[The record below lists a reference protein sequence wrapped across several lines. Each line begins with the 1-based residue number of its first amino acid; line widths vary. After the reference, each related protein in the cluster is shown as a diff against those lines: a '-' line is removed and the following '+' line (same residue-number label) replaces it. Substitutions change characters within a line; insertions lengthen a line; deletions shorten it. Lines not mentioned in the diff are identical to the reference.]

1 MSNDTKDSERK
12 PLRLSTGNTLGLK
25 KTVDGGQVKQSFS
38 HGRSKTV
45 QVEVKRKRG
54 ADAGAA
60 PAAPRPAVKIE
71 LTPKKT
77 AEPKARGESGRGAS
91 GDKSGGLTDRERA
104 ARLRAVEL
112 AKKRE
117 EERVKQEAERAKQEA
132 EEAARRA
139 AEEAERAKA
148 EAAEAERLAAEEAER
163 AKQEAERADD
173 GSGADAGASEQAA
186 AAAPAPEAPKPA
198 PRSKPEP
205 KTAAKGTIKL
215 KSSGDSDDDRRGAK
229 DKRVKKGG
237 KGGAPSSTNRGRQEP
252 PRKAARISV
261 QEALEGDEDRQRS
274 LASLRRR
281 REKEKQQAQAAL
293 AEGAKVVREVVVP
306 DNVTVQELAN
316 RMAERSGNVIKSL
329 MKMGVI
335 ATANQSIDGD
345 TAELIVEEFGHKI
358 RRVSEADVETDV
370 AGVPEDDPATL
381 KQRPP
386 VVTIMGHVDHG
397 KTSLLDA
404 IRRANVVS
412 GEAGGITQHIGA
424 YQVKTANGEIVTFL
438 DTPGH
443 AAFSEMRARGANVTD
458 IVILVVAAD
467 DSIMPQTV
475 EAINHAKAAG
485 VPIIVAVN
493 KVDKPGS
500 DPQKV
505 KTDLLQYELQVED
518 LGGEVQC
525 VEVSA
530 LQKTGLNE
538 LLEQI
543 TLQAELLELKAN
555 PDRSANGSV
564 VEGRLDKGRG
574 AVATVLVEG
583 GTLKRGDIVVAG
595 TNWGRVRALIDDQGK
610 QIKSAGPAAPAEILG
625 LNGVPVAGDNLVVVE
640 NEARARE
647 LTEFRSQQQKEAEQR
662 ARRGT
667 LEQMFSNIQ
676 SGEVRELPIL
686 IKSDVHGSAE
696 AIVGALEKLSNDEVK
711 VQVLHSAVGGITES
725 DITLAKASNA
735 VIFGFNVRAN
745 PQARDAAER
754 EGIDIRYYS
763 IIYELIDDVK
773 SLLSGLLK
781 PEQRE
786 KYLGYAEIREVFNVT
801 KVGKVAGCYVTDG
814 EVQRGAK
821 VRLLRDNVVIHNG
834 TLKTLRRFK
843 DEVKEV
849 QNGYECGMAFENYSD
864 IQVGDQ
870 IECYLIEEIQ
880 RQL

>member
-54 ADAGAA
+54 VEPGVA
-60 PAAPRPAVKIE
+60 PAAPRPKVKIE
-71 LTPKKT
+71 LTPKK
-77 AEPKARGESGRGAS
+77 ASEPKSRGDGGARADTNS
-91 GDKSGGLTDRERA
+91 GLTDRERA

-117 EERVKQEAERAKQEA
+117 EERIKQEAERAQVEA

-148 EAAEAERLAAEEAER
+148 EAEEAARRAAEEAER
-163 AKQEAERADD
+163 VAAQAEDTADD
-173 GSGADAGASEQAA
+173 GEPDL
-186 AAAPAPEAPKPA
+186 APEPALDDEPAIAKPA
-198 PRSKPEP
+198 RSKPEA
-205 KTAAKGTIKL
+205 KAATKGTIKL
-215 KSSGDSDDDRRGAK
+215 KGADDEDERRGS
-229 DKRVKKGG
+229 KKGAKKADRG
-237 KGGAPSSTNRGRQEP
+237 RGGPAVPARGGRQEG
-252 PRKAARISV
+252 PRKAARISL

-293 AEGAKVVREVVVP
+293 AEGNKVVREVIVP
-306 DNVTVQELAN
+306 DSITVQELAN
-316 RMAERSGNVIKSL
+316 RMAERSGNVIKAL

-335 ATANQSIDGD
+335 ATNNQSIDAD
-345 TAELIVEEFGHKI
+345 TAELIVEEFGHKL

-370 AGVPEDDPATL
+370 AGVPEDDAASL
-381 KQRPP
+381 KPRPP

-404 IRRANVVS
+404 IRKANVVS

-424 YQVKTANGEIVTFL
+424 YQVKTANGEIVSFL

-475 EAINHAKAAG
+475 EAINHAKAAK

-493 KVDKPGS
+493 KIDKPGA

-505 KTDLLQYELQVED
+505 KTDLLQHELQVED

-530 LQKTGLNE
+530 LKKIGLNE

-564 VEGRLDKGRG
+564 VEARLDKGRG
-574 AVATVLVEG
+574 SVATVLVEG
-583 GTLKRGDIVVAG
+583 GTLQRGDIVVAG
-595 TNWGRVRALIDDQGK
+595 TTWGKVRALINDQGK
-610 QIKSAGPAAPAEILG
+610 PIKSAGPAMPAEILG

-640 NEARARE
+640 SEARARE
-647 LTEFRSQQQKEAEQR
+647 LTAFRQAQQKEAEQR

-676 SGEVRELPIL
+676 SGGVQELPIL
-686 IKSDVHGSAE
+686 IKTDVHGSAE
-696 AIVGALEKLSNDEVK
+696 AIVGALEKLSTEEVK
-711 VQVLHSAVGGITES
+711 VQILHSAVGGITES

-745 PQARDAAER
+745 PQARAASER

-773 SLLSGLLK
+773 ALLSGLLK

-786 KYLGYAEIREVFNVT
+786 KFLGYAEIREVFNVT

>member
-12 PLRLSTGNTLGLK
+12 PLKLSTGNTLGLK

-60 PAAPRPAVKIE
+60 PAAPRPKVKIE
-71 LTPKKT
+71 LTPKKHS
-77 AEPKARGESGRGAS
+77 ESRSRSASSGAAPEAS
-91 GDKSGGLTDRERA
+91 AGLTDRERA

-117 EERVKQEAERAKQEA
+117 EERIKQAAERAKIEAEEAEAAARLAAERAKAEA
-132 EEAARRA
+132 EEAARLA

-148 EAAEAERLAAEEAER
+148 EAEVAATAPVVEESVTDLEAEILPT
-163 AKQEAERADD
+163 D
-173 GSGADAGASEQAA
+173 
-186 AAAPAPEAPKPA
+186 KPA
-198 PRSKPEP
+198 RSKPEP
-205 KTAAKGTIKL
+205 KPATKGTIKL
-215 KSSGDSDDDRRGAK
+215 KGANDDDDRRGAK
-229 DKRVKKGG
+229 KGAKKGERG
-237 KGGAPSSTNRGRQEP
+237 RGGAPTPSRGRQEA

-293 AEGAKVVREVVVP
+293 AEGTKVVREVVVP
-306 DNVTVQELAN
+306 DNLTVQELAN

-335 ATANQSIDGD
+335 ATNNQVIDAD

-358 RRVSEADVETDV
+358 RRVSAGDVETDV
-370 AGVPEDDPATL
+370 AGVPEDDAASL
-381 KQRPP
+381 RGRPP

-404 IRRANVVS
+404 IRKANVVS

-424 YQVKTANGEIVTFL
+424 YQVKTANGELVTFL

-475 EAINHAKAAG
+475 EAINHAKAAK

-493 KVDKPGS
+493 KVDKPGA

-505 KTDLLQYELQVED
+505 KTDLLQHELQVED

-530 LQKTGLNE
+530 LKKLGLNE

-564 VEGRLDKGRG
+564 VEARLDKGRG

-583 GTLKRGDIVVAG
+583 GTLQRGDIVVAG
-595 TNWGRVRALIDDQGK
+595 TAWGKVRALINDQGK
-610 QIKSAGPAAPAEILG
+610 QIKQAGPAMPAEILG

-640 NEARARE
+640 SEARARE
-647 LTEFRSQQQKEAEQR
+647 LTEFRQAQQKEAEQL

-667 LEQMFSNIQ
+667 LEQMFSNIK
-676 SGEVRELPIL
+676 SGGAQELPIL
-686 IKSDVHGSAE
+686 IKSDVHGSSE
-696 AIVGALEKLSNDEVK
+696 AIVGALEKLSTDEVK
-711 VQVLHSAVGGITES
+711 VQVLHAAVGGITES

-745 PQARDAAER
+745 PQARAAAER

-773 SLLSGLLK
+773 ALLSGMLK

-801 KVGKVAGCYVTDG
+801 KVGKVAGCYITDG